1 MIRMRIQVEE
11 MHVYYFI
18 AKRLINNAKLGFM
31 GIMASSE
38 ERLLNNIYNSWDLDE
53 IADLSKKLFDRLDKE
68 QIEAKINTA
77 SQSFKDIEELISEAI
92 SYTAN
97 LLFKPEV
104 LDNVRKTLKTDLN
117 VHDKIVLC
125 VDKIAQVKRL
135 LMELSP
141 EERKNVLDG
150 KGLEI
155 KKQKQVKGDVVKAV
169 DAENVENVTEV
180 EIKSITDSEVV
191 RIEENEE
198 TVIESGASE
207 NNVSEARK
215 VFTAADVPEVD
226 FEQLSGGILPSDE
239 SSEEVEVLDVD
250 ESISYGVEI
259 LDDEENI
266 SKEMIAEVEELLD
279 EEEIE
284 DENVTVDSD
293 FCESIP
299 REVIIVVPERY
310 NKKAA
315 ERVNLVEDTTLESKS
330 NNAIREPE
338 VIYPE
343 TEINNQVEESTYFEL
358 PTIVKIIERDG
369 NVVDEDVIE

>member
-1 MIRMRIQVEE
+1 MRIQVEE

-266 SKEMIAEVEELLD
+266 SKEMITEVEEFLD

>member
-1 MIRMRIQVEE
+1 MRIQVEE

-310 NKKAA
+310 NKKAV

>member
-239 SSEEVEVLDVD
+239 PSEEVEVLDVD

-259 LDDEENI
+259 LDNEENI

-315 ERVNLVEDTTLESKS
+315 ERVNLVEDTILESKS

>member
-1 MIRMRIQVEE
+1 MRIQVEE

-239 SSEEVEVLDVD
+239 PSEEVEVLDVD

>member
-1 MIRMRIQVEE
+1 MRIQVEE

-239 SSEEVEVLDVD
+239 PSEEVEVLDVD

-259 LDDEENI
+259 LDDGENI

>member
-1 MIRMRIQVEE
+1 MRIQVEE

-125 VDKIAQVKRL
+125 VDKMAQVKRL

-239 SSEEVEVLDVD
+239 PSEEVEVLDVD

-259 LDDEENI
+259 LDNEENI

-315 ERVNLVEDTTLESKS
+315 ERVNLVEDTILESKS

>member
-239 SSEEVEVLDVD
+239 PSEEVEVLDVD

-266 SKEMIAEVEELLD
+266 SKEMIAGVEELLD

>member
-1 MIRMRIQVEE
+1 MRIQVEE

-239 SSEEVEVLDVD
+239 PSEEVEVLDVD

-266 SKEMIAEVEELLD
+266 SKEMIAGVEELLD

>member
-1 MIRMRIQVEE
+1 MRIQVEE

-125 VDKIAQVKRL
+125 VDKMAQVKRL

-180 EIKSITDSEVV
+180 EIKSIMDSEVV

-239 SSEEVEVLDVD
+239 PSEEVEVLDVD

-259 LDDEENI
+259 LDNEENI

-284 DENVTVDSD
+284 DENVIVDSD

-315 ERVNLVEDTTLESKS
+315 ERVNLVEDTILESKS

>member
-53 IADLSKKLFDRLDKE
+53 IADLCKKLFDRLDKE
-68 QIEAKINTA
+68 QIDAKINTA

-239 SSEEVEVLDVD
+239 PSEEVEVLDVD

>member
-1 MIRMRIQVEE
+1 MRIQVEE

-239 SSEEVEVLDVD
+239 QSEEVEVLDVD

-259 LDDEENI
+259 LDNEENI

>member
-239 SSEEVEVLDVD
+239 PSEEVEVLDVD

-279 EEEIE
+279 KEEIE

>member
-239 SSEEVEVLDVD
+239 PSEEVEVLDVD

-259 LDDEENI
+259 LDDGENI

>member
-104 LDNVRKTLKTDLN
+104 LDNVRKILKTDLN

>member
-310 NKKAA
+310 NKKAV

>member
-1 MIRMRIQVEE
+1 MRIQVEE

-315 ERVNLVEDTTLESKS
+315 ERVHLVEDTTLESKS
-330 NNAIREPE
+330 NDAIREPE

>member
-1 MIRMRIQVEE
+1 MRIQVEE

-239 SSEEVEVLDVD
+239 PSEEVEVLDVD

-259 LDDEENI
+259 LDNEENI

-315 ERVNLVEDTTLESKS
+315 ERVNLVEDTILESKS

>member
-1 MIRMRIQVEE
+1 MRIQVEE

-104 LDNVRKTLKTDLN
+104 LDNVRKILKTDLN

-266 SKEMIAEVEELLD
+266 SKEMITEVEELLD

>member
-1 MIRMRIQVEE
+1 MRIQVEE

-239 SSEEVEVLDVD
+239 PSEEVEVLDVD

-315 ERVNLVEDTTLESKS
+315 ERVNLVEDTILESKS

>member
-1 MIRMRIQVEE
+1 MRIQVEE

-266 SKEMIAEVEELLD
+266 SKEMITEVEELLD

>member
-125 VDKIAQVKRL
+125 VDKIAQEKRL
-135 LMELSP
+135 LM
-141 EERKNVLDG
+141 
-150 KGLEI
+150 
-155 KKQKQVKGDVVKAV
+155 
-169 DAENVENVTEV
+169 
-180 EIKSITDSEVV
+180 
-191 RIEENEE
+191 
-198 TVIESGASE
+198 
-207 NNVSEARK
+207 
-215 VFTAADVPEVD
+215 
-226 FEQLSGGILPSDE
+226 
-239 SSEEVEVLDVD
+239 
-250 ESISYGVEI
+250 
-259 LDDEENI
+259 
-266 SKEMIAEVEELLD
+266 
-279 EEEIE
+279 
-284 DENVTVDSD
+284 
-293 FCESIP
+293 
-299 REVIIVVPERY
+299 
-310 NKKAA
+310 
-315 ERVNLVEDTTLESKS
+315 
-330 NNAIREPE
+330 
-338 VIYPE
+338 
-343 TEINNQVEESTYFEL
+343 
-358 PTIVKIIERDG
+358 
-369 NVVDEDVIE
+369 

>member
-239 SSEEVEVLDVD
+239 PSEEVEVLDVD

-266 SKEMIAEVEELLD
+266 SKEMIAGVEKLLD

>member
-1 MIRMRIQVEE
+1 MRIQVEE

-104 LDNVRKTLKTDLN
+104 LDNVRKILKTDLN

>member
-1 MIRMRIQVEE
+1 MRIQVEE

-104 LDNVRKTLKTDLN
+104 LDNVRKILKTDLN

-198 TVIESGASE
+198 TVIESCASE

-239 SSEEVEVLDVD
+239 PSEEVEVLDVD

-259 LDDEENI
+259 LDNEENI
-266 SKEMIAEVEELLD
+266 SKEMMAEVEELLD

-299 REVIIVVPERY
+299 REVIIVVPECY

-315 ERVNLVEDTTLESKS
+315 ERVHLVEDTTLESKS

>member
-239 SSEEVEVLDVD
+239 PSEEVEVLDVD

-369 NVVDEDVIE
+369 NVVDENVIE

>member
-1 MIRMRIQVEE
+1 MRIQVEE

-239 SSEEVEVLDVD
+239 PSEEVEVLDVD

-266 SKEMIAEVEELLD
+266 SREMIAEVEELLD

>member
-239 SSEEVEVLDVD
+239 PSEEVEVLDVD

>member
-1 MIRMRIQVEE
+1 MRIQVEE

-141 EERKNVLDG
+141 EERKKVLDG

-155 KKQKQVKGDVVKAV
+155 KKQKQIKGDVVKAV

-239 SSEEVEVLDVD
+239 PSEEVEVLDVD

-266 SKEMIAEVEELLD
+266 SREMIAEVEELLD

>member
-1 MIRMRIQVEE
+1 MRIQVEE

-239 SSEEVEVLDVD
+239 PSEEIEVLDVD

>member
-1 MIRMRIQVEE
+1 MRIQVEE

-117 VHDKIVLC
+117 VHDKIFLC

-239 SSEEVEVLDVD
+239 PSEEIEVLDVD

>member
-1 MIRMRIQVEE
+1 MRIQVEE

-239 SSEEVEVLDVD
+239 PSEEIEVLDVD

-266 SKEMIAEVEELLD
+266 SKEMIAGVEELLD

>member
-141 EERKNVLDG
+141 EERKKVLDG

-155 KKQKQVKGDVVKAV
+155 KKQKQIKGDVVKAV

-239 SSEEVEVLDVD
+239 PSEEVEVLDVD

-266 SKEMIAEVEELLD
+266 SREMIAEVEELLD

>member
-1 MIRMRIQVEE
+1 MRIQVEE

-180 EIKSITDSEVV
+180 EIKSIMDSEVV

-239 SSEEVEVLDVD
+239 PSEEVEVLDVD

>member
-1 MIRMRIQVEE
+1 MRIQVEE

-18 AKRLINNAKLGFM
+18 AKRLINNAILGFM

-239 SSEEVEVLDVD
+239 PSEEVEVLDVD

-279 EEEIE
+279 KEEIE
-284 DENVTVDSD
+284 YENVTVDSD

-330 NNAIREPE
+330 NSAIREPE

>member
-1 MIRMRIQVEE
+1 MRIQVEE

-141 EERKNVLDG
+141 EERKKVLDG

-239 SSEEVEVLDVD
+239 PSEEVEVLDVD

-266 SKEMIAEVEELLD
+266 SREMIAEVEELLD

>member
-1 MIRMRIQVEE
+1 MRIQVEE

-239 SSEEVEVLDVD
+239 PSEEVEVLDVD

-279 EEEIE
+279 KEEIE
-284 DENVTVDSD
+284 YENVTVDSD

-330 NNAIREPE
+330 NSAIREPE

>member
-104 LDNVRKTLKTDLN
+104 LDNVRKILKTDLN

-266 SKEMIAEVEELLD
+266 SKEMITEVEELLD

>member
-239 SSEEVEVLDVD
+239 QSEEVEVLDVD

-259 LDDEENI
+259 LDNEENI

-330 NNAIREPE
+330 NSAIREPE

>member
-1 MIRMRIQVEE
+1 MRIQVEE

-31 GIMASSE
+31 GIMAGSE

-104 LDNVRKTLKTDLN
+104 LDNVRKILKTDLN

-239 SSEEVEVLDVD
+239 PSEEVEVLDVD